1 MLWVLNMT
9 GANLS
14 LARRQKEAQLQ
25 PHTRIDFTDNSVVPS
40 SSSPCFLSF
49 EAREEVK
56 EAKNKPLD
64 IRPEY
69 SVSTS
74 VGWAPEIGTK
84 SLIQAMLNSQLSEN
98 QF

>member
-1 MLWVLNMT
+1 M
-9 GANLS
+9 
-14 LARRQKEAQLQ
+14 Q
-25 PHTRIDFTDNSVVPS
+25 PHTRIAFTHNSVVPS

-56 EAKNKPLD
+56 EAFKKFKKKQNPLD

-74 VGWAPEIGTK
+74 SVGWPPEIAPNP
-84 SLIQAMLNSQLSEN
+84 LIQAMLSSQLSEN